1 MDLSFEWNGMV
12 IRNKILFVNK
22 LYLLTQNWVI
32 WLGLLSDDNGLIQ
45 NKSELSAPV
54 KHFVVKDWPENH
66 FLIILIFKAS
76 LFSLNYFVQLKI

>member
-1 MDLSFEWNGMV
+1 MV
-12 IRNKILFVNK
+12 IRNKMLFVNK

-54 KHFVVKDWPENH
+54 KRFVVKDWPENH

-76 LFSLNYFVQLKI
+76 LLTKNYFVQFKI